1 MRGLMEEKFNIEKY
15 RQENPM
21 DYLKAIELI
30 KNNPTNGEVMNTI
43 YKITRFHIPDTLY
56 KYYYLSESTEENSIR
71 LKTLK
76 DKKVYMADCKS
87 LNDPFDNKAF
97 FYKGEELTKYDML
110 KEYNGRLIDDF
121 SSFHRIS
128 CFTSNSINC
137 MPMWA
142 HYSNNHKGYCVAY
155 DMNNKYNMSLRSCM
169 FSVQYVDKR
178 IDITSVMEK
187 QIENILRE
195 KEKTMELGKKEI
207 LINDLTLVWI
217 SSYYSCLKHISWN
230 YENEFRCSIAAN
242 AKGIPFMNAMP
253 KAIYVGNKCSEINK
267 KHLDD
272 IAYILNIPIYFM
284 GFDECSLD
292 YELIPKNIL

>member
-1 MRGLMEEKFNIEKY
+1 MEKQFDIEKY

-21 DYLKAIELI
+21 DYIKAIEFI
-30 KNNPTNGEVMNTI
+30 KNNPTNGEVMRAI
-43 YKITRFHIPDTLY
+43 YQITRLHIPDILY
-56 KYYYLSESTEENSIR
+56 KYYYLSEDQEENSLR
-71 LKTLK
+71 FHTLAE
-76 DKKVYMADCKS
+76 KKVYMAGCKS

-97 FYKGEELTKYDML
+97 FYRREELIKYEML

-128 CFTSNSINC
+128 CFTSNGINC

-155 DMNNKYNMSLRSCM
+155 DMNDKYNMALRLCM
-169 FSVQYVDKR
+169 FPVQYADKR
-178 IDITSVMEK
+178 IDITEVMEK
-187 QIENILRE
+187 QIESILRE
-195 KEKTMELGKKEI
+195 KEKTIELGKKEI

-217 SSYYSCLKHISWN
+217 SSYYSCLKHVSWR

-242 AKGIPFMNAMP
+242 AKEIPYMNAMP

-267 KHLDD
+267 KHLVD
-272 IAYILNIPIYFM
+272 IAYTLNIPIYFM
-284 GFDECSLD
+284 EFNECSSD
-292 YELIPKNIL
+292 YQLIPKNIL